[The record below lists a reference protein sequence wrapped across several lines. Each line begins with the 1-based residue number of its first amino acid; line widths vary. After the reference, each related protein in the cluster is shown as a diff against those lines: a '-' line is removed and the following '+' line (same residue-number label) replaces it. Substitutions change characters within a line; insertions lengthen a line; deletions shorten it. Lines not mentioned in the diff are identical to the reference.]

1 MACNGA
7 LSDSGGICGTIIGYA
22 PVFYGILE
30 FLQAGFSN
38 HTRPCPFGRTCG
50 MGICKVSFSREK
62 DTLYLVY
69 CPDADAISGDHG
81 FQLSCSEQTGPD

>member
-50 MGICKVSFSREK
+50 MGS
-62 DTLYLVY
+62 DTLVTDYLGDEAVVGVGT
-69 CPDADAISGDHG
+69 DADI
-81 FQLSCSEQTGPD
+81 FVTGMVDDI